1 MSTGTSASIRILL
14 IIAIM
19 WHLFPSHFPSV
30 SNIFKLIFCI
40 DTSEVSKGTK
50 NPLAKTCDSYTLSDT
65 HPLSL
70 SLSLYQT
77 HTHTNNEKKI
87 HHAKSSLTKGLL
99 PVASSECVPTHT
111 LMHAYTHTHTHACA
125 QNFSA
130 CAIKHAKNSTLTHT
144 TFCIWE
150 TASKVTRTKENAWR
164 TFSWSRVPRNKSS
177 CPINTV

>member
-65 HPLSL
+65 HPRSLSL

-77 HTHTNNEKKI
+77 HTNTNNGKKKKTCKI
-87 HHAKSSLTKGLL
+87 FTHKGTL
-99 PVASSECVPTHT
+99 ASGKFRMC
-111 LMHAYTHTHTHACA
+111 THTHTHAC
-125 QNFSA
+125 
-130 CAIKHAKNSTLTHT
+130 IHTHT
-144 TFCIWE
+144 HMRAHKIS
-150 TASKVTRTKENAWR
+150 AHAQSNMQKI
-164 TFSWSRVPRNKSS
+164 PL
-177 CPINTV
+177 